1 MEPLVLEM
9 AQDFARRARARLGER
24 IREVRVFGSRARGD
38 AGPASDLDL
47 FILVDRDDRA
57 TRLELYG
64 IANDVMLD
72 HDCHL
77 APSPL
82 VMGEVELA
90 EQRARERRLVRDI
103 YLEGVLV

>member
-1 MEPLVLEM
+1 MVLEM
-9 AQDFARRARARLGER
+9 AQDFARPARARLGER

-38 AGPASDLDL
+38 TRPASDLDL
-47 FILVDRDDRA
+47 FVLVDRDDRA

-72 HDCHL
+72 HL

-82 VMGEVELA
+82 VMRGGTGGATGSGPSAGRLRLG
-90 EQRARERRLVRDI
+90 QR
-103 YLEGVLV
+103 